1 MTIIL
6 MRTATA
12 GALAAQ
18 ADNLPLQP
26 QSAGQIL
33 CAGLLGDRVARLE
46 EAVRWKIP
54 FVLDDPAHRLNGEMM
69 AQPHQ
74 LNERL
79 MAEKAEKILLR
90 AYEKGGSAVP
100 DKITLQ
106 FRALSAV
113 EHLKRAAHQQGLLVY
128 SQKLLFDASLPLEVR
143 LDLFKS
149 MKVAEFE
156 PHSASVAMAVGR
168 IPSLP
173 AYAVADFV
181 RSLDDT
187 WRPLSFR
194 LHEGVTSWIA
204 ASKPWLIEYP
214 MPNLFAGKMARTDQ
228 FNTTGPSETA
238 TLGLGFF
245 LLSFDEKLNRFYTVS
260 PYLFASRSRRDM
272 ETPMRYSRYYIY
284 ENQSS
289 VTTSYRQLAE
299 LKHGAGRKKLPRL
312 EVCSKCGTIFSK
324 DRADLAHSFC

>member
-33 CAGLLGDRVARLE
+33 CAGILGNGVARLE
-46 EAVRWKIP
+46 EAVRLKIP
-54 FVLDDPAHRLNGEMM
+54 FVLDNPAQRRNRDMM
-69 AQPHQ
+69 AQRQQ

-79 MAEKAEKILLR
+79 MAEKAERILLR
-90 AYEKGGSAVP
+90 AYEKAGGSVP

-113 EHLKRAAHQQGLLVY
+113 EHLKQQTLQQGLLVY
-128 SQKLLFDASLPLEVR
+128 SQKLLFDASLPLEAR
-143 LDLFKS
+143 LGLFKS
-149 MKVAEFE
+149 MKVDEFE
-156 PHSASVAMAVGR
+156 PHSASVALAVGR
-168 IPSLP
+168 LPSLP
-173 AYAVADFV
+173 AYTVADLI
-181 RSLDDT
+181 RSFDHT

-194 LHEGVTSWIA
+194 LDGGLTSWIETA
-204 ASKPWLIEYP
+204 KPWLVEFP
-214 MPNLFAGKMARTDQ
+214 LPSLLASEMARADQ
-228 FNTTGPSETA
+228 FDATGYSENA

-245 LLSFDEKLNRFYTVS
+245 LLSFDEKRNYFDIVT
-260 PYLFASRSRRDM
+260 PYLFATRLRRDQ
-272 ETPMRYSRYYIY
+272 EVPMRYSKYYKL
-284 ENQSS
+284 EQQHS

-299 LKHGAGRKKLPRL
+299 LTHGAGRKKLARL

-324 DRADLAHSFC
+324 DRADLAHPSC